1 MLFKLG
7 LKNLRHD
14 KFINLLI
21 ILQMTIVFF
30 ITISMVSTIVSRFQ
44 YYDPFRKQFNN
55 KGIFCCF
62 RNALDPETGDAR
74 LKPAERLHELLENDQ
89 KIIASY
95 SPWLYCGDEEVSFAS
110 YDDEFIEMY
119 EPEIESGKW
128 FDLNV
133 NEGSAVPIVVSQ
145 NPYGFKVGDKIQ
157 INIFSDNNDDIL
169 ETEVVGILKEGTKV
183 IGFSNSESGQYDCRN
198 AFVNYNYGIEQVP
211 LFILRQKDLENKP
224 IMVQMNGPAFITY
237 SSDTADEVIESN
249 NEIIR
254 KMGILNITPL
264 DEMKSNSMD
273 YIFSQIYT
281 LLPILICILI
291 LTLVGAVSVSALS
304 AKRQLKNYAI
314 YYICGLKWRQCA
326 SINFFSALISISLSF
341 ILSIVSVAAIELTGL
356 LKKTVIEFG
365 VWQILSCIVIM
376 IIYIILSVVLP
387 ISIIGKNTPN
397 QVLKSN

>member
-7 LKNLRHD
+7 FKNLRRD

-21 ILQMTIVFF
+21 ILQMTVVFL

-44 YYDPFRKQFNN
+44 YYEPFKKQLNSN
-55 KGIFCCF
+55 GIFCCF

-74 LKPAERLHELLENDQ
+74 LKPTERLHELLENDQ
-89 KIIASY
+89 EIIASY
-95 SPWLYCGDEEVSFAS
+95 SPWLYCGDEKINFTS

-119 EPEIESGKW
+119 KPEIESGKW

-133 NEGSAVPIVVSQ
+133 NESSAVPIVISQ
-145 NPYGFKVGDKIQ
+145 NPYGFKVGDKIK
-157 INIFSDNNDDIL
+157 INIFSDKDDDIL
-169 ETEVVGILKEGTKV
+169 ETEVIGILKEGTKV
-183 IGFSNSESGQYDCRN
+183 IGFSTSENGKYDCRN
-198 AFVNYNYGIEQVP
+198 AFANYNYGVEQIP
-211 LFILRQKDLENKP
+211 IFLLRQKDLENKP
-224 IMVQMNGPAFITY
+224 IMIQMNGPAFITY
-237 SSDTADEVIESN
+237 SSNTANEVIESN

-254 KMGILNITPL
+254 KMGVLNITSL
-264 DEMKSNSMD
+264 DEIKNNSID

-281 LLPILICILI
+281 LFPILICVLI

-304 AKRQLKNYAI
+304 TKRQLKNYAV

-326 SINFFSALISISLSF
+326 GVNFFSALISISLSF
-341 ILSIVSVAAIELTGL
+341 GLSIVSVAMVKSIGL
-356 LKKTVIEFG
+356 LGNTVIQFG
-365 VWQILSCIVIM
+365 VWQILSCIMIM
-376 IIYIILSVVLP
+376 TIYIILSVVLP